1 MLTFITKS
9 GAYSSHANFLKNW
22 MMHYESLASD
32 CIHSVNKD
40 NFSFAVQS
48 KAAIIMLVV
57 CTTDRTADFIIV
69 ML

>member
-1 MLTFITKS
+1 
-9 GAYSSHANFLKNW
+9 
-22 MMHYESLASD
+22 MHYESLASD